1 MQNQKELKRNFTLC
15 NDHLT
20 LEIKYIN
27 NSCCFFLFFQKQREK
42 SLSLPTVVAKS
53 MMEKEQTDS
62 QQIRKSRE
70 PSKIVLTQ
78 GKILPPIKLGQL
90 INI

>member
-1 MQNQKELKRNFTLC
+1 
-15 NDHLT
+15 
-20 LEIKYIN
+20 
-27 NSCCFFLFFQKQREK
+27 
-42 SLSLPTVVAKS
+42 